1 MGINIFNVLFITIFF
16 NIILIPMEYYIV
28 DFFMIDMNSYMF
40 YSLWLRAISIFNA
53 VLPMKPF
60 NMFL

>member
-1 MGINIFNVLFITIFF
+1 
-16 NIILIPMEYYIV
+16 MEFYIV
-28 DFFMIDMNSYMF
+28 DFFMIDMKSFMF
-40 YSLWLRAISIFNA
+40 YSLWLRAISLFNA

>member
-1 MGINIFNVLFITIFF
+1 
-16 NIILIPMEYYIV
+16 MEYYIV